1 MTSAKSKAKLW
12 PPIHKL
18 TYTSGKTGWQVACMV
33 SGQRIREAFPT
44 KEEAETRAAQIRAM
58 VDNEGAAAFTLP
70 VDVRTIAAKCVEK
83 LNPHGATLDEA
94 VDHYVDHVL
103 KFRNVP
109 TVSEI
114 VEKLLADA
122 EVNHRRERTVK
133 DLRHRLG
140 AFVKAFGNRR
150 LAEITREELKDWLQ
164 DPTLS
169 ARSRINY
176 AVKTSQLYN
185 FAIVNSWCE
194 YNIAASIPRPDA
206 EDSEPDIFTVAQ
218 AARLLEHAADYDL
231 HAYVALGLF
240 AGLRSAEIN
249 RLDWSNVK
257 LVERSVIVGAA
268 VAKKRSRRVVEIN
281 DTLAGWLP
289 ACAKTKGPVVP
300 LDSNRTLYAR
310 LAKLAKAAGLDHW
323 PDNGLRH
330 SCASYSLAL
339 TGDAVRVA
347 YQLGNSADMIHR
359 HYKALVTKADAER
372 FFALRPSGDAAAKI
386 VPIAVNR

>member
-1 MTSAKSKAKLW
+1 MTSAKSKTKLW

-33 SGQRIREAFPT
+33 RANASAEAFPT

-150 LAEITREELKDWLQ
+150 LTEITREELKDWLQ

-185 FAIVNSWCE
+185 FAIVNGWCE

-231 HAYVALGLF
+231 HAYVVLGLF

-257 LVERSVIVGAA
+257 LAERSVIVGAA
-268 VAKKRSRRVVEIN
+268 VAKKRSRPRRR
-281 DTLAGWLP
+281 DQ
-289 ACAKTKGPVVP
+289 
-300 LDSNRTLYAR
+300 RHAR
-310 LAKLAKAAGLDHW
+310 
-323 PDNGLRH
+323 
-330 SCASYSLAL
+330 
-339 TGDAVRVA
+339 RVA
-347 YQLGNSADMIHR
+347 SGMRQDKGASCPAGQQPHP
-359 HYKALVTKADAER
+359 
-372 FFALRPSGDAAAKI
+372 LRPAREASESRR
-386 VPIAVNR
+386 P